1 MVSISEAGSG
11 MLVKVHDGRPVDR
24 LELTKLLRSGYEAA
38 RTEGFQTA
46 LQFVE
51 RSTIV
56 WSDHEG
62 ERHESRGIIRT
73 SNAWVSVNGQH
84 VAPLR

>member
-1 MVSISEAGSG
+1 M
-11 MLVKVHDGRPVDR
+11 
-24 LELTKLLRSGYEAA
+24 LRSGYEAA
-38 RTEGFQTA
+38 RAEGFQTA

-51 RSTIV
+51 KSTVV
-56 WSDHEG
+56 WTDYDG
-62 ERHESRGIIRT
+62 NRHESTGVIRT